1 MHDSR
6 QNHLETALPRIT
18 SPNSIELSDDEQ
30 EHLFALIH
38 KGVNSARVIT
48 RARILTK
55 LAKGHCNQ
63 DICLAL
69 DVTLPTVLKIRKRF
83 VETGLEAALGELPR
97 PGFRPKL
104 DPKQA
109 AMVTAIACS
118 KAPDGH
124 DHWTLRMLGAKIVE
138 LGFAQSYSH
147 EGVRQL
153 LKKLGSCRG
162 KSSSG
167 ASQKSMKSLSPAW
180 RMSSKFTHVRSTRKI
195 QWCASMKARFSSYGK
210 CANPCWARQGGPG
223 ARIVN
228 TSAVASLKS

>member
-48 RARILTK
+48 HARILTK

-83 VETGLEAALGELPR
+83 AGTGLEAALGELPR
-97 PGFRPKL
+97 PGSKPKL
-104 DPKQA
+104 DAKQT
-109 AMVTAIACS
+109 AMITAIACS
-118 KAPDGH
+118 KAPDGY
-124 DHWTLRMLGAKIVE
+124 DHWTLRLLGSKIVE

-153 LKKLGSCRG
+153 LKK
-162 KSSSG
+162 
-167 ASQKSMKSLSPAW
+167 
-180 RMSSKFTHVRSTRKI
+180 
-195 QWCASMKARFSSYGK
+195 
-210 CANPCWARQGGPG
+210 
-223 ARIVN
+223 RIK
-228 TSAVASLKS
+228 AVAKAAVVHRKSR

>member
-1 MHDSR
+1 M
-6 QNHLETALPRIT
+6 PRT
-18 SPNSIELSDDEQ
+18 TFADVELSEDEQ

-38 KGVNSARVIT
+38 KGSHSARVIT
-48 RARILTK
+48 RARILSK
-55 LAKGHCNQ
+55 LVKGHSNQ
-63 DICLAL
+63 EICSAL
-69 DVTLPTVLKIRKRF
+69 EVTLPTVLKTRKRF
-83 VETGLEAALGELPR
+83 AEGGLEAALGELPR

-124 DHWTLRMLGAKIVE
+124 EHWTLRMLGAKIVE

-153 LKKLGSCRG
+153 LKKTNSSPG

-167 ASQKSMKSLSPAW
+167 ALLKSTKSSSPAW
-180 RMSSKFTHVRSTRKI
+180 KR
-195 QWCASMKARFSSYGK
+195 
-210 CANPCWARQGGPG
+210 
-223 ARIVN
+223 
-228 TSAVASLKS
+228 